1 MKTEELRINAA
12 ILLLAAFVYIA
23 LLSPLGVI
31 RAAGSSAAPV
41 FRTADE
47 GRTGLVIRLSWD
59 AGALNDIRQKLAG
72 AGVRTTFA
80 VSPALAEKDPSEV
93 AELYYE
99 GHEIVLLI
107 DDESTDIGSA
117 VDLLE
122 RITGERPRAAVAD
135 DLIARKIA
143 TEARKHGLRIA
154 VPTVDLDAARGS
166 AEEITA
172 RFCSISPEGA
182 FCACDPTAQF
192 ADALPDL
199 LEKIKNMGLDIA
211 PLHKMLYN
219 EAV

>member
-1 MKTEELRINAA
+1 MKKEDFKANAA
-12 ILLLAAFVYIA
+12 ILLTAALMYVA
-23 LLSPLGVI
+23 LLSPFSVI
-31 RAAGSSAAPV
+31 RASGAAAAPV
-41 FRTADE
+41 YRSADE

-80 VSPALAEKDPSEV
+80 VTPAHAEKDPSEV
-93 AELYYE
+93 AGLYYE

-143 TEARKHGLRIA
+143 AEARKHGLRIA

-219 EAV
+219 